1 MDLNRDELLRC
12 CRYYKGEK
20 ANPFTSGVPS
30 FLWQTERD
38 WVEREVADAKTETL
52 SEKSAEIMDE
62 YRAAGL
68 LDFEKSDG
76 VWIGLKAALY
86 RLLQHWNE
94 GVASSGDWVRF
105 YKDWKN
111 ATL

>member
-1 MDLNRDELLRC
+1 MDLNRDEVLGC

-20 ANPFTSGVPS
+20 INPFSSGISS
-30 FLWQTERD
+30 FLWQTEHD
-38 WVEREVADAKTETL
+38 WVEREIVDAKTETL
-52 SEKSAEIMDE
+52 SRESTEIMSE

-68 LDFEKSDG
+68 LDFEKSDD
-76 VWIGLKAALY
+76 VWIGLKATLY

-94 GVASSGDWVRF
+94 GVASYGDWERF

-111 ATL
+111 VSL